1 MKFTTDTLPPG
12 VTGSPEVG
20 LVGGFP
26 ASVPAYPTTVG
37 LSTFATGRLSTG
49 AQPTVGPSALAFQGV
64 ATRTGSRILG
74 ALFVG
79 AVGLL
84 VGL

>member
-12 VTGSPEVG
+12 VTGSPDVG
-20 LVGGFP
+20 LVGGVP

-49 AQPTVGPSALAFQGV
+49 AQPTVGPSALSFPGS
-64 ATRTGSRILG
+64 ATRTGSGMVG
-74 ALFVG
+74 ALLAG
-79 AVGLL
+79 ALVLL
-84 VGL
+84 MVL